1 MLRAFLFDLDGT
13 LLDSEILWVEA
24 VEYWLRDQGHPL
36 TREEAVDIVYG
47 WCWDKIH
54 AVLTGRFPDLG
65 VTLQTMHLA
74 ILPYFS
80 RLREQRDIRIPGS
93 IALFKRLAKDYPVGI
108 VSGSYVADIEH
119 GVEIMGLAP
128 YVAMILGG
136 EDYAPG
142 KPHPAG
148 YVMAA
153 QRLGVAPQECLAFED
168 STAGVEAAKGAG
180 LQCVALARIDR
191 PAQDV
196 SKADLIL
203 EDLALFSVEDYLRD
217 LARSKQ

>member
-24 VEYWLRDQGHPL
+24 VEAWLRDRGHPL
-36 TREEAVDIVYG
+36 THQEAVDIFYG

-54 AVLTGRFPDLG
+54 DVLTARFPGLG

-74 ILPYFS
+74 VLPHFT
-80 RLREQRDIRIPGS
+80 RLREHRDIRIHGS

-108 VSGSYVADIEH
+108 VSGSYIADIEH
-119 GVEIMGLAP
+119 GVAMMGLAP
-128 YVAMILGG
+128 YVSMILGG
-136 EDYAPG
+136 EDYTPG

-148 YVMAA
+148 YIMAA

-180 LQCVALARIDR
+180 MQCVALARKDR

-196 SKADLIL
+196 SKADLVL
-203 EDLALFSVEDYLRD
+203 DDLALFSVEDYLRSR
-217 LARSKQ
+217 ARL